1 MRRTVFIAFI
11 AAVLLFLILLVSG
24 SVVEKRRE
32 DMIKSVTAE
41 ANLKTAHTSYLIS
54 EFIQERLDVL
64 DIVSSW
70 MNPNWSM
77 LPDVYKGDIEENVK
91 LILKRYP
98 GFDSI
103 HFMDRRGEVMW
114 GLPKQRSLEGVNF
127 FRDVSNSEQYKMLFK
142 AARLRRSAVI
152 ASFNVTWFDP
162 FKERLAKTEVLLM
175 AAPIFRSETYLG
187 ILFAILRPRAIGRH
201 FFPQMPLSSAKET
214 YWILANKEGKI
225 LFCNVKFPRLFK
237 KEISSFVKASRFTDG
252 RKEIMSSDFYINEKE
267 GRGGEHVLVSY
278 SPLTISPGDIW
289 YVVRIQSLARIEADI
304 HRWLLQ
310 TRAIAFT
317 AIVIMVLTAVF
328 LMYSFRRSEE
338 KLDTL
343 NRKYKDLLDNLYVG
357 TFSFDA
363 SGKIDYVN
371 KRACEILGYRP
382 EEIIGKDRLF
392 FAWDK
397 ERAEIEKIASQRMA
411 GERNAEIYRA
421 HMVHRSGRIIDV
433 EIYASPVRDENGNVQ
448 SVRVMFMD
456 ITRQVEMEKEIES
469 YTRRLEEKVQ
479 RRTQALRESESL
491 YRSIFETSLA
501 IIYIHQGEKF
511 KIMNKSG
518 MEFFGFKNREEM
530 LNASVWDTIPKMERQ
545 RRQENALRRMRGEDV
560 PSRYESLV
568 INKDGEIRVVEC
580 NFQRILY
587 WDEPAIL
594 AILFDVTDRKRLE
607 AEIAHT
613 DKLKSMGQLAT
624 GVAHDFNNILAAI
637 LGRIQLLELNPDNR
651 EMVLSC
657 VELVKKAVNQGVNAV
672 KRIQEYTRVRQDKF
686 APELLLLHKIIDD
699 AIEISRFAWKDQA
712 QKRGITIQ
720 IRQDFQDEN
729 LSLSSELREVFM
741 NIILNAVDAMSEGG
755 TLWIRTRSITL
766 ENGAKGVRVIFE
778 DTGMGMP
785 PEVLEHAFKPFYT
798 TKGTDGSGLG
808 LSIVSGVVERLGGR
822 IAIESEE
829 GVGTTITIEL
839 PWQVREEGNVRI
851 RRVVT
856 SKLFPERRKG
866 SLLVVDDEPSLPEI
880 IKELLSTLKYDVVI
894 ASTGEEALSYYREDP
909 SRYALV
915 LTDLGMPG
923 MNGWE
928 LARRIREISD
938 DVPIIL
944 MTGWGLEISEED
956 IRNVK
961 ITELVSKPVT
971 LDMITEIVS
980 RYIDLS

>member
-1 MRRTVFIAFI
+1 
-11 AAVLLFLILLVSG
+11 
-24 SVVEKRRE
+24 
-32 DMIKSVTAE
+32 MIKSVTVE
-41 ANLKTAHTSYLIS
+41 ASLKTAHTSYLIS
-54 EFIQERLDVL
+54 EFIQERLNVL
-64 DIVSSW
+64 DIISSW
-70 MNPNWSM
+70 MNPNWSI
-77 LPDVYKGDIEENVK
+77 LPEVYKSDIEENVE

-103 HFMDRRGEVMW
+103 HYMDRTGNVVW
-114 GLPKQRSLEGVNF
+114 GLPKKRSLEGVNF

-142 AARLRRSAVI
+142 IAKLRRSAVI
-152 ASFNVTWFDP
+152 DSFDVTQFDP
-162 FKERLAKTEVLLM
+162 SKEKLIKTEVLLM

-187 ILFAILRPRAIGRH
+187 ILFAILRPRAIGTH
-201 FFPQMPLSSAKET
+201 FFPVMPLSSAKGT
-214 YWILANKEGKI
+214 YWVIANKDGKI
-225 LFCNVKFPRLFK
+225 LFCNAKFPSLFRK
-237 KEISSFVKASRFTDG
+237 KISSFVKASRFADG
-252 RKEIMSSDFYINEKE
+252 GKEIMSSDFYINKE
-267 GRGGEHVLVSY
+267 GVEEGEHVLVSY
-278 SPLTISPGDIW
+278 SPLKISPGNVW

-328 LMYSFRRSEE
+328 LMFSFKRSEE
-338 KLDTL
+338 KLDSL
-343 NRKYKDLLDNLYVG
+343 NRKYRDLLDNLHVG
-357 TFSFDA
+357 AFSFDA

-397 ERAEIEKIASQRMA
+397 EKAEIEKIAHQRME
-411 GERNAEIYRA
+411 GERNAEIYRT

-433 EIYASPVRDENGNVQ
+433 EIYASPVKDENGKVQ
-448 SVRVMFMD
+448 SVRVMFTD

-469 YTRRLEEKVQ
+469 YTRHLEEKVE

-501 IIYIHQGEKF
+501 IIYIHQDDKF
-511 KIMNKSG
+511 KIMNKTG

-530 LNASVWDTIPKMERQ
+530 LNASVWDTVPKMERQ
-545 RRQENALRRMRGEDV
+545 RRRENARRRMRGEPV

-594 AILFDVTDRKRLE
+594 AILFDVTEKKRLE

-637 LGRIQLLELNPDNR
+637 LGRIQLLELNPDDR

-657 VELVKKAVNQGVNAV
+657 AGLVKKAVDQGVNAV
-672 KRIQEYTRVRQDKF
+672 KRIQEYTRVRQDRF
-686 APELLLLHKIIDD
+686 TSELLLLHKIIDD

-720 IRQDFQDEN
+720 IEQDFQDEN

-741 NIILNAVDAMSEGG
+741 NLILNAVDAMPEGG
-755 TLWIRTRSITL
+755 TLWIRTRSIIL
-766 ENGAKGVRVIFE
+766 EGGVKGVRVVFE
-778 DTGMGMP
+778 DTGTGMP

-798 TKGTDGSGLG
+798 TKGLDGSGLG

-822 IAIESEE
+822 ISI
-829 GVGTTITIEL
+829 GRI
-839 PWQVREEGNVRI
+839 GN
-851 RRVVT
+851 RRS
-856 SKLFPERRKG
+856 SKR
-866 SLLVVDDEPSLPEI
+866 
-880 IKELLSTLKYDVVI
+880 
-894 ASTGEEALSYYREDP
+894 
-909 SRYALV
+909 
-915 LTDLGMPG
+915 
-923 MNGWE
+923 
-928 LARRIREISD
+928 
-938 DVPIIL
+938 
-944 MTGWGLEISEED
+944 
-956 IRNVK
+956 
-961 ITELVSKPVT
+961 
-971 LDMITEIVS
+971 
-980 RYIDLS
+980 